1 MATKA
6 QTRRLNATAGTH
18 QTEILKLLN
27 GIGRTR
33 GLSRVFADWIEMC
46 AVALARMDRAQ
57 FYARE
62 ERYLGIVKQYER
74 DEVEDLAKAF
84 AHLTLAYEECFRDG
98 AVAFADTLGSLY
110 MMLDMVNSD
119 TGQFFT
125 PYEVSRLMAMMK
137 IEGAGELIN
146 EKGYVQV
153 MEPAAGAGG
162 MIIATAH
169 ALHEAGF
176 NYQRTMHA
184 TAIDIDARCVHMC
197 FVQLSMLHIPA
208 MVIHGNALS
217 GETWGQW
224 VTPAHILGGWQRRLD
239 SRKPL
244 AQLNHCNNQTWP
256 SRHPEVPKGNNNVE
270 RGQMMLF

>member
-18 QTEILKLLN
+18 QTEVLKLLN
-27 GIGRTR
+27 GISRTR
-33 GLSRVFADWIEMC
+33 GLSRVFADWIEVC
-46 AVALARMDRAQ
+46 AITLARMDLAQ
-57 FYARE
+57 FDARE
-62 ERYLGIVKQYER
+62 EQYLNIVKQYER
-74 DEVEDLAKAF
+74 SEIEIFAKAF
-84 AHLTLAYEECFRDG
+84 AHLTLAYEECFSDG
-98 AVAFADTLGSLY
+98 AVAFADVLGSLY
-110 MMLDMVNSD
+110 MMLDMGNSD
-119 TGQFFT
+119 AGQFFT
-125 PYEVSRLMAMMK
+125 PYEVSRLMAMMQ
-137 IEGAGELIN
+137 IDGAGKLIA
-146 EKGYVQV
+146 EKGYVQF

-208 MVIHGNALS
+208 VVIHGNALT

-224 VTPAHILGGWQRRLD
+224 VTPAHILGGWQKRLD
-239 SRKPL
+239 RAVCL
-244 AQLNHCNNQTWP
+244 APVNQGDVKTQKLVVP
-256 SRHPEVPKGNNNVE
+256 APPVEVWAE
-270 RGQMMLF
+270 RGQIALF

>member
-46 AVALARMDRAQ
+46 AIALARMDRAQ
-57 FYARE
+57 FDVRE

-74 DEVEDLAKAF
+74 HEVEDLAKAF
-84 AHLTLAYEECFRDG
+84 AHLTLAYEECFSDG

-110 MMLDMVNSD
+110 MMLDMGNSD

-125 PYEVSRLMAMMK
+125 PYEVSRLMAIIQ

-162 MIIATAH
+162 MVIATAQ
-169 ALHEAGF
+169 AIREAGF

-208 MVIHGNALS
+208 VVIHGNALT

-239 SRKPL
+239 RAVCLAPVNQGDVKTQTLAIPAPPL
-244 AQLNHCNNQTWP
+244 
-256 SRHPEVPKGNNNVE
+256 EVWAK
-270 RGQMMLF
+270 RGQIALF

>member
-6 QTRRLNATAGTH
+6 QTQRFNTTAGTH
-18 QTEILKLLN
+18 QTQILNLLKT
-27 GIGRTR
+27 IGWSR
-33 GLSRVFADWIEMC
+33 GLSRVFADWVEVC
-46 AVALARMDRAQ
+46 AITLARMDQAQ
-57 FYARE
+57 FDARE
-62 ERYLGIVKQYER
+62 ARYSNIVKQYER
-74 DEVEDLAKAF
+74 SEVEDFAKAF

-98 AVAFADTLGSLY
+98 AVAFADILGSLY
-110 MMLDMVNSD
+110 MMLDMGNSD

-125 PYEVSRLMAMMK
+125 PYEVSRLMAMMQ
-137 IEGAGELIN
+137 IERARELIN

-169 ALHEAGF
+169 ALHEAGL

-184 TAIDIDARCVHMC
+184 TVIDIDARCVHMC

-208 MVIHGNALS
+208 VAIHGNALS

-224 VTPAHILGGWQRRLD
+224 VVSVRRTQID
-239 SRKPL
+239 YP
-244 AQLNHCNNQTWP
+244 
-256 SRHPEVPKGNNNVE
+256 G
-270 RGQMMLF
+270 

>member
-6 QTRRLNATAGTH
+6 QTQRFNATTSTH
-18 QTEILKLLN
+18 QTEILNLLKP
-27 GIGRTR
+27 IGRAR
-33 GLSRVFADWIEMC
+33 GLSRVFADWIEVC
-46 AVALARMDRAQ
+46 AITLARMDQAQ
-57 FYARE
+57 FDARE
-62 ERYLGIVKQYER
+62 ARYLNIVKHYER
-74 DEVEDLAKAF
+74 SEVEDFAKAF
-84 AHLTLAYEECFRDG
+84 ALLTLAYEQCFSNG
-98 AVAFADTLGSLY
+98 EIAFVDILGSLY
-110 MMLDMVNSD
+110 MMLDMGNSD

-125 PYEVSRLMAMMK
+125 PYEVSRLMAMMQIDAAK
-137 IEGAGELIN
+137 EPIN

-208 MVIHGNALS
+208 VVIHGNALS
-217 GETWGQW
+217 GEKWGQW
-224 VTPAHILGGWQRRLD
+224 VTLAHTLGRWQKRLD
-239 SRKPL
+239 RAGRAAAVNRGDQDAKTMVVSVSPVKAL
-244 AQLNHCNNQTWP
+244 AEQ
-256 SRHPEVPKGNNNVE
+256 
-270 RGQMMLF
+270 GQFALF